1 MIDVFIAYFIAG
13 IASDVTM
20 IQQAALNKLKR
31 FSFRLNETKEN
42 ASRIHM
48 MRSFRADDYLT
59 LLYCHKSSTLILRP
73 SFKYTENVLLI
84 IAINLISTKA

>member
-1 MIDVFIAYFIAG
+1 MVDVVIAYFIAG

-20 IQQAALNKLKR
+20 IQQAVLNELKR

-48 MRSFRADDYLT
+48 MRSFRADNYLT